1 MRNLKKVIAL
11 VAVFAMLVS
20 TVAFATTFSDVKDDD
35 NYAEAIEM
43 LSNLGILTGDDQDG
57 DGVMDFRPNDTI
69 TRAEVAA
76 IVCRV
81 QDLNNLAQTGT
92 QFTDVTSSHWA
103 SGYVAQAA
111 GKGIINGNGD
121 GTFAPEA
128 NVKFQDVV
136 KMFVRTLGYEPY
148 VNANGGYPAGDLA
161 AANRYG
167 VLDGVINSGNEA
179 EATRGQV
186 AQIAYNALDTPLM
199 DRQTYGADEEWVIF
213 NGKNG
218 NEFQSLLTQYLGVKK
233 FEGVVEKNRVTSLDA
248 VGTNSINTDN
258 KEEISFIYDGNT
270 SPVDENSDYYLYGV
284 KDAKTIYAGDTNAAD
299 YLGYHVN
306 AFIKE
311 TGRSGEYELIS
322 IAPSNRNKIVEFSL
336 DKFYDYASSKVE
348 YYKNDNDTTKVTIDS
363 NAVAIYNG
371 ATFAVGGDMSK
382 VFGAGKLV
390 EKDTTYSG
398 KVTLIDNNTANG
410 YDVVK
415 VEIGAPAVVDEVSSR
430 GRITF
435 KNAPKVKGVSGSIKV
450 DFGDEDTSKIYKLT
464 KDGQAMDWSDLKEWD
479 VVSVVSP
486 GASTGYYDIRVIG
499 SSAVDGVITSRKV
512 SKTSADN
519 YQYRIGGNDYEVAA
533 NCYKAE
539 INESDPDKS
548 KGWDVG
554 TAGMFYVDE
563 YGKIVAYDKNGSTT
577 SSTSSDA
584 YAYVLNATDDADTWG
599 NNNIRVQILDKDG
612 KVYDAYLADTV
623 KIDDAAYAF
632 GSGDDAAKNAAA
644 AAIGS
649 AYKDSYSVKVK
660 DIASVK
666 TLAEKMV
673 NKIVTY
679 KANSNGE
686 VSAIAFAKYGSGDID
701 DTDFQM
707 NKYAKDYEYDEDNKE
722 IRVGGTRYDVD
733 EDTVVFFIKG
743 NDAFTAGT
751 DYVSGTASK
760 SASKVGSVASL
771 AEKVAT
777 SESAKVKYP
786 AAIFDDNNGVASVI
800 VLWNTIGGISPSNN
814 VAVISSVGT
823 ARIDDEDVESVEYY
837 MNGELKTS
845 YTDPDYNGF
854 TFADEVQEGDIVKL
868 ALSAD
873 GTTITDAAKVFTST
887 RDYTKADENGA
898 LIGTAGTVND
908 IVYGP
913 VYDYTSSNKR
923 IRVAKVDSTGT
934 DFTNLQA
941 IKANNANVY
950 VFDPNRRN
958 NKIEVGD
965 ASDVEVDK
973 TLRDGTPGVS
983 VGTKKLVEVNHKA
996 LGLMDYAVG
1005 VEYDGDII
1013 DVVIYK
1019 AFDFGSY
1026 TID

>member
-20 TVAFATTFSDVKDDD
+20 TVAFATSFSDVKDDD

-81 QDLNNLAQTGT
+81 QNLNNLAQTGT

-186 AQIAYNALDTPLM
+186 AQIAYNSLDTPLM
-199 DRQTYGADEEWVIF
+199 DRKTYGADAEWIIYD
-213 NGKNG
+213 GKG
-218 NEFQSLLTQYLGVKK
+218 ETKGDFQSLLTQYLGVKK
-233 FEGVVEKNRVTSLDA
+233 FEGIVNENRITALDSLQTSVDKDDKEKIGFDF
-248 VGTNSINTDN
+248 VGKNDD
-258 KEEISFIYDGNT
+258 Y
-270 SPVDENSDYYLYGV
+270 SDYTLYEV
-284 KDAKTIYAGDTNAAD
+284 KDAEGKIYAGDTNAAD
-299 YLGYHVN
+299 YLGYDVN
-306 AFIKE
+306 VFIKE
-311 TGRSGEYELIS
+311 SDRNGEYDIIS
-322 IAPSNRNKIVEFSL
+322 ISPTNKNKTVEFTL
-336 DKFYDYASSKVE
+336 DKYYGYSSTDRKIE
-348 YYKNDNDTTKVTIDS
+348 YYKNDTDTTKVTLDKD
-363 NAVAIYNG
+363 ADAIYNG
-371 ATFAVGGDMSK
+371 GAYTLAD
-382 VFGAGKLV
+382 VFTKLL
-390 EKDTTYSG
+390 EKNDKYSG
-398 KVTLIDNNTANG
+398 KVTLIDNNSTNG

-415 VEIGAPAVVDEVSSR
+415 VEIGAPAVIDEVSSK

-435 KNAPKVKGVSGSIKV
+435 KNAPKVKGDTKSIKI

-464 KDGQAMDWSDLKEWD
+464 KDGQAMDWADLKEWD

-486 GASTGYYDIRVIG
+486 GASSNYFDIRVIG
-499 SSAVDGVITSRKV
+499 SSSVDGVISSRKA
-512 SKTSADN
+512 SDTSADK
-519 YQYRIGGNDYEVAA
+519 YEYTIAGNSYDVAA
-533 NCYKAE
+533 NCYQMDE
-539 INESDPDKS
+539 T
-548 KGWDVG
+548 KGWNVG
-554 TAGMFYVDE
+554 TAGMFYIDE

-599 NNNIRVQILDKDG
+599 KKNVRVQILDKDG
-612 KVYDAYLADTV
+612 KVYDAYFASSVKFENASYAGLTNTDLAGKDITSDPTV
-623 KIDDAAYAF
+623 KVDE
-632 GSGDDAAKNAAA
+632 SGFNAKNVAKA
-644 AAIGS
+644 
-649 AYKDSYSVKVK
+649 
-660 DIASVK
+660 
-666 TLAEKMV
+666 MV
-673 NKIVTY
+673 NKLITY
-679 KANSNGE
+679 KANSSGE
-686 VSAIAFAKYGSGDID
+686 ISAVSFAKHD
-701 DTDFQM
+701 DTNIEDSDFQM
-707 NKYAKDYEYDEDNKE
+707 NSFGSYTYDEDDKE
-722 IRVGGTRYDVD
+722 IRVGANQTRYDVN
-733 EDTVVFFIKG
+733 EDTIIFFIKG
-743 NDAFTAGT
+743 STSTSFGLNTSK
-751 DYVSGTASK
+751 DYVTGEASK
-760 SASKVGSVASL
+760 SASKVGTIASL
-771 AEKVAT
+771 AEMTSAVAT
-777 SESAKVKYP
+777 KP
-786 AAIFDDNNGVASVI
+786 AAVFNDDNGVASVI
-800 VLWNTIGGISPSNN
+800 VLWNNGGGVSPSAGS
-814 VAVISSVGT
+814 AVIVSTGN
-823 ARIDDEDVESVEYY
+823 ARIDDEDVFSVEYY
-837 MNGELKTS
+837 MNGEKKIS
-845 YTDPDYNGF
+845 YTDPDYSDAVSFDPKSTTG
-854 TFADEVQEGDIVKL
+854 VKEGDIVKL

-873 GTTITDAAKVFTST
+873 GTTITGADKVFTAKL
-887 RDYTKADENGA
+887 DYTSVDAVKNGA
-898 LIGTAGTVND
+898 LANAAVDSDSPNNVIQ
-908 IVYGP
+908 GP
-913 VYDYTSSNKR
+913 VYDYTSMNKR
-923 IRVAKVDSTGT
+923 IRVGSKNTSGAYDFAKLDS
-934 DFTNLQA
+934 

-950 VFDPNRRN
+950 VYDPNRRN

-973 TLRDGTPGVS
+973 TLRDSKPV
-983 VGTKKLVEVNHKA
+983 VEVKDKTVAGTSFNNVPAGTLA

-1019 AFDFGSY
+1019 AYNFSVNY
-1026 TID
+1026 

>member
-35 NYAEAIEM
+35 NYAEAIKM

-76 IVCRV
+76 IVGRV
-81 QDLNNLAQTGT
+81 QNLNNLAQTGT

-136 KMFVRTLGYEPY
+136 KMFVRTIGYEPY

-161 AANRYG
+161 AANRCG

-199 DRQTYGADEEWVIF
+199 DRYSYGKDEEFVIY
-213 NGKNG
+213 NGKG
-218 NEFQSLLTQYLGVKK
+218 DYEFQSLLTQYLGVKK
-233 FEGVVEKNRVTSLDA
+233 FEGVVTSNRISTLT
-248 VGTNSINTDN
+248 GTNSINTDN
-258 KEEISFIYDGNT
+258 KEEIEFDFEGVNGSD
-270 SPVDENSDYYLYGV
+270 VDKNSDYYLYEV

-299 YLGYHVN
+299 YLGYDVN
-306 AFIKE
+306 AYIKE

-322 IAPSNRNKIVEFSL
+322 ITPSNRNKTVEFTL
-336 DKFYDYASSKVE
+336 DKFYEYDATANKVE
-348 YYKNDNDTTKVTIDS
+348 YYKNDSDTTKITLDS
-363 NAVAIYNG
+363 NVVALFNG
-371 ATFAVGGDMSK
+371 AAYANKAELANK
-382 VFGAGKLV
+382 VFGAKDSGKLV
-390 EKDTTYSG
+390 ERDSKYSG
-398 KVTLIDNNTANG
+398 KVTFIDNNTYNG
-410 YDVVK
+410 YDVIK
-415 VEIGAPAVVDEVSSR
+415 VEIGSSAVVDEVSAK

-435 KNAPKVKGVSGSIKV
+435 KEAPKVKGQSSSLKI
-450 DFGDEDTSKIYKLT
+450 DFSDDDTSKIYKLT
-464 KDGQAMDWSDLKEWD
+464 KDGKAMDWSELKEWD

-486 GASTGYYDIRVIG
+486 GSSVGYYDIRVIG
-499 SSAVDGVITSRKV
+499 SSAVDGTITSRKA
-512 SKTSADN
+512 SDTSADG
-519 YQYRIGGNDYEVAA
+519 YEYRIGGNNYEVAA
-533 NCYKAE
+533 GCYQMK
-539 INESDPDKS
+539 ESS
-548 KGWDVG
+548 GWDVG

-623 KIDDAAYAF
+623 KLEDTEYAF
-632 GSGDDAAKNAAA
+632 GDGSSTTDPAAAA
-644 AAIGS
+644 AAITGS
-649 AYKDSYSVKVK
+649 TYKDSFSVKVK
-660 DIASVK
+660 DIKDAG
-666 TLAEKMV
+666 TLAKKMV
-673 NKIVTY
+673 NKLITY
-679 KANSNGE
+679 KADS
-686 VSAIAFAKYGSGDID
+686 KGDISTITFAQFGANAED
-701 DTDFQM
+701 NSFQL
-707 NKYAKDYEYDEDNKE
+707 NSYASTYEYDEDNKE
-722 IRVGGTRYDVD
+722 IRIGGSTGTRYDVT

-743 NDAFTAGT
+743 SGDDTFTAGEK
-751 DYVSGTASK
+751 YVTGTASK
-760 SASKVGSVASL
+760 SASKVGTVASL
-771 AEKVAT
+771 AE
-777 SESAKVKYP
+777 AKAVTGKP
-786 AAIFDDNNGVASVI
+786 AAVFDDDNGVASVV
-800 VLWNTIGGISPSNN
+800 VLWNSTGGISPSNS

-823 ARIDDEDVESVEYY
+823 ARIDEEDVESVEYY

-854 TFADEVQEGDIVKL
+854 KFADDVKEGDIVKL

-873 GTTITDAAKVFTST
+873 GTTITDASKVFIAD
-887 RDYTKADENGA
+887 RDYNKAGVDGA
-898 LIGTAGTVND
+898 LKASTIGSINNV
-908 IVYGP
+908 IYGP
-913 VYDYTSSNKR
+913 VYDYTSMNKR
-923 IRVAKVDSTGT
+923 IRVAKGA

-973 TLRDGTPGVS
+973 TLRDGTPEITVTGSGKTGVAA
-983 VGTKKLVEVNHKA
+983 GEKA

-1019 AFDFGSY
+1019 AFDF
-1026 TID
+1026 DWKFAD

>member
-1 MRNLKKVIAL
+1 
-11 VAVFAMLVS
+11 
-20 TVAFATTFSDVKDDD
+20 
-35 NYAEAIEM
+35 
-43 LSNLGILTGDDQDG
+43 
-57 DGVMDFRPNDTI
+57 
-69 TRAEVAA
+69 
-76 IVCRV
+76 
-81 QDLNNLAQTGT
+81 
-92 QFTDVTSSHWA
+92 
-103 SGYVAQAA
+103 
-111 GKGIINGNGD
+111 
-121 GTFAPEA
+121 
-128 NVKFQDVV
+128 
-136 KMFVRTLGYEPY
+136 
-148 VNANGGYPAGDLA
+148 
-161 AANRYG
+161 
-167 VLDGVINSGNEA
+167 
-179 EATRGQV
+179 
-186 AQIAYNALDTPLM
+186 
-199 DRQTYGADEEWVIF
+199 
-213 NGKNG
+213 
-218 NEFQSLLTQYLGVKK
+218 
-233 FEGVVEKNRVTSLDA
+233 
-248 VGTNSINTDN
+248 
-258 KEEISFIYDGNT
+258 
-270 SPVDENSDYYLYGV
+270 
-284 KDAKTIYAGDTNAAD
+284 
-299 YLGYHVN
+299 
-306 AFIKE
+306 
-311 TGRSGEYELIS
+311 
-322 IAPSNRNKIVEFSL
+322 
-336 DKFYDYASSKVE
+336 
-348 YYKNDNDTTKVTIDS
+348 
-363 NAVAIYNG
+363 
-371 ATFAVGGDMSK
+371 
-382 VFGAGKLV
+382 
-390 EKDTTYSG
+390 
-398 KVTLIDNNTANG
+398 
-410 YDVVK
+410 
-415 VEIGAPAVVDEVSSR
+415 
-430 GRITF
+430 
-435 KNAPKVKGVSGSIKV
+435 
-450 DFGDEDTSKIYKLT
+450 
-464 KDGQAMDWSDLKEWD
+464 
-479 VVSVVSP
+479 
-486 GASTGYYDIRVIG
+486 
-499 SSAVDGVITSRKV
+499 
-512 SKTSADN
+512 
-519 YQYRIGGNDYEVAA
+519 
-533 NCYKAE
+533 
-539 INESDPDKS
+539 
-548 KGWDVG
+548 
-554 TAGMFYVDE
+554 MFYVDE

-983 VGTKKLVEVNHKA
+983 VGTKKLVEENHKA